1 MSDSEITRRAEE
13 LRDVARACATLN
25 DFARETGWTME
36 IARHANQ
43 ALSLGLPDAKL
54 RTGPATAGRAVPKP
68 VKKAGGK

>member
-1 MSDSEITRRAEE
+1 MSDSEIQRRADE

-25 DFARETGWTME
+25 DFAKATGWTME

-54 RTGPATAGRAVPKP
+54 KTGPATAGRAVPKP
-68 VKKAGGK
+68 TKKGAK